1 MTLIALSIVLVILA
15 LCTIHIVY
23 ADSQNKT
30 EAGSNDLGY
39 MQQSFDT
46 KHVEKVSK
54 TSLTSYDK
62 SGPQGD
68 DAGDLS
74 NLSGNLTT
82 NNSTG
87 SNSLGDYSK
96 IVGGSETEIP
106 KGLGKKHGFTSWQ
119 SVNSSN
125 KDAYKLVSKTGMHFD
140 NEGFAKVRGRYVV
153 ICTKVF
159 GDVGDYVD
167 FYKDNGVI
175 IPCIIGDIKSSSNKW
190 GTSGGKDILDFFVD
204 RTTWYPVSEGGNASK
219 KHVNPG
225 TKSCH
230 PEWSA
235 ALAKS
240 ANGGS
245 FFSNTSGTKTV
256 QDSTVVDPSTD
267 EISDKT
273 SSEYVHQMIE
283 LLNSYSPT
291 FKEYG
296 KYIGYTNGYVP
307 QTYNSFL
314 KSVKKH
320 KSTGANC
327 ATCINYALEDMGLI
341 NSCNLYFKHGSGFR
355 NVTSKLARVT
365 KRVSNAN
372 GMSVKEASKKGLL
385 KYGDIVGLNLSNGS
399 QHTFVYAGLD
409 KKGRILNYESG
420 GAARKS
426 SSPHFPYGCGPFR
439 FTYGS
444 NHKIGSILRF
454 TD

>member
-1 MTLIALSIVLVILA
+1 MKQSKMTLIALVIILIGLA

-23 ADSQNKT
+23 ADNQNSK
-30 EAGSNDLGY
+30 EASSNDLGF

-46 KHVEKVSK
+46 KQVEHTSK
-54 TSLTSYDK
+54 TKLTSYDK
-62 SGPQGD
+62 SGQQS
-68 DAGDLS
+68 DATGNLS
-74 NLSGNLTT
+74 DLSGNLTT
-82 NNSTG
+82 NSSTG
-87 SNSLGDYSK
+87 SNSLGNYSE
-96 IVGGSETEIP
+96 IVGGSV
-106 KGLGKKHGFTSWQ
+106 K
-119 SVNSSN
+119 
-125 KDAYKLVSKTGMHFD
+125 KTGLHFD
-140 NEGFAKVRGRYVV
+140 NEGFAKIRGRYVV

-167 FYKDNGVI
+167 FYKENGTV
-175 IPCIIGDIKSSSNKW
+175 IPCIIGDIKNSSNKW
-190 GTSGGKDILDFFVD
+190 GTSSGKDVLDFFVD
-204 RTTWYPVSEGGNASK
+204 RATWYPVDEGGNASK

-225 TKSCH
+225 TKSFH
-230 PEWSA
+230 SEWSG

-240 ANGGS
+240 VNGGS
-245 FFSNTSGTKTV
+245 FFSNPTGTKTV

-267 EISDKT
+267 EITNKT

-296 KYIGYTNGYVP
+296 KYIGYSNGYVP
-307 QTYNSFL
+307 RTYNSFL

-341 NSCNLYFKHGSGFR
+341 DSCNLYFKHRSGFR

-365 KRVSNAN
+365 KRVNKAN

-399 QHTFVYAGLD
+399 QHTFV
-409 KKGRILNYESG
+409 R
-420 GAARKS
+420 
-426 SSPHFPYGCGPFR
+426 
-439 FTYGS
+439 
-444 NHKIGSILRF
+444 
-454 TD
+454 